1 MFSSAHIYNGFM
13 CCLMCTVVCYQRG
26 SGVTEVV
33 SEVSES
39 EDEREEKAEIQ
50 RMSATLR
57 RLIEQDKITSK
68 SVASFL

>member
-1 MFSSAHIYNGFM
+1 M
-13 CCLMCTVVCYQRG
+13 
-26 SGVTEVV
+26 TEVV

-68 SVASFL
+68 SVTSFL